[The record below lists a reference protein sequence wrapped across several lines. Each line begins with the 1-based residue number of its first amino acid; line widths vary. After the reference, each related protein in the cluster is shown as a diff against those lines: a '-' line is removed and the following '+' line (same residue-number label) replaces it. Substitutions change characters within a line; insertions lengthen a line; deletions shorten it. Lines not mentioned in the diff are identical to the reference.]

1 VSDADAHLPLDRPI
15 RVGILA
21 YGLDRPSTGI
31 ARYIVELTRAL
42 RANHHEIELVPLVPF
57 ETRIAGLDD
66 AETVLLRLARLLP
79 ALMTIGPFEIAAAAR
94 RHSLDVVHDPAGI
107 SPFLPRFF
115 GDFGRIVTIHDMVSF
130 IHPETHDRLTNLLF
144 HQYIPRTLRFVDSVV
159 TVSDASKRDIGQ
171 IYRIHESRLIRIHC
185 GVGTAFNP
193 RERSEVDR
201 VKRQYGLPERFI
213 LCVGALTARKN
224 LGAAVKAFEIVAERN
239 REVGLVIVGPKA
251 WRSESIFQSLD
262 RATVT
267 DRIVLT
273 GFVDDADLPA
283 VYSGAT
289 CFVFP
294 SIYEGFGLPVL
305 EAMACGAPVV
315 ASNAS
320 SIPEV
325 VGEAALLVDPT
336 NVSAIADAI
345 AQAIEDQDL
354 RACLVK
360 RGLSRSREF
369 TWESAAAAHANLYWS
384 VAKRHQDSN
393 GKTRDE

>member
-1 VSDADAHLPLDRPI
+1 
-15 RVGILA
+15 
-21 YGLDRPSTGI
+21 
-31 ARYIVELTRAL
+31 
-42 RANHHEIELVPLVPF
+42 
-57 ETRIAGLDD
+57 
-66 AETVLLRLARLLP
+66 
-79 ALMTIGPFEIAAAAR
+79 
-94 RHSLDVVHDPAGI
+94 
-107 SPFLPRFF
+107 
-115 GDFGRIVTIHDMVSF
+115 
-130 IHPETHDRLTNLLF
+130 
-144 HQYIPRTLRFVDSVV
+144 
-159 TVSDASKRDIGQ
+159 
-171 IYRIHESRLIRIHC
+171 
-185 GVGTAFNP
+185 
-193 RERSEVDR
+193 
-201 VKRQYGLPERFI
+201 
-213 LCVGALTARKN
+213 
-224 LGAAVKAFEIVAERN
+224 
-239 REVGLVIVGPKA
+239 
-251 WRSESIFQSLD
+251 
-262 RATVT
+262 
-267 DRIVLT
+267 VLT